1 MIGDR
6 EKAAVVRR
14 LVGQNL
20 LQPDAPGVIV
30 WGDGVNDA
38 TMLGDN
44 EGATWRVA
52 FNGRQE
58 AEAAN
63 IGVISEDIGTPCIVL
78 TQIFEE
84 HFKKYK
90 ERRPDRKQIKEVVQ
104 EAQARVGKDIIIHV
118 AGPETDRGLLEEHE
132 KKKVKIRG
140 PRASAIDNLHV

>member
-1 MIGDR
+1 MIGDYG
-6 EKAAVVRR
+6 KAVVVRR
-14 LVGQNL
+14 LVRQNL

-38 TMLGDN
+38 TMLGDS

-52 FNGRQE
+52 FNGSQAART
-58 AEAAN
+58 AN
-63 IGVISEDIGTPCIVL
+63 IGVISEEIGRPGIVL

-90 ERRPDRKQIKEVVQ
+90 ERRPDRNQIAEVVN

-118 AGPETDRGLLEEHE
+118 AGPETDHGLLEEHE
-132 KKKVKIRG
+132 KMKTKIRG
-140 PRASAIDNLHV
+140 PRASTIDNLHV